1 MPHIDFEVLED
12 GIGLLTINRPD
23 KKNALDDASVLE
35 LTQILES
42 EPVQEL
48 SAVVLNAVGDHF
60 CAGVDLSEIGSAR
73 PTPVRPA
80 GPRLFAAFRDCRPV
94 IIGAVQGYALGLGCG
109 VAMACDLVVA
119 SQSSQFGYPAIR
131 HGLVN
136 GVTMVG
142 LKEVVGA
149 RAAMELLVTGRRID
163 ADEAHTMGM
172 VNQVVPDAEL
182 LDRSLVL
189 ARTIAGH
196 RTLAV
201 QTTKQFF
208 HEVSD
213 LSFAAATLAGERVV
227 QLVRKAD
234 QPERSVT
241 TLPRKESP
249 A

>member
-1 MPHIDFEVLED
+1 MPHINFEVLEE

-42 EPVQEL
+42 DAVQGL
-48 SAVVLNAVGDHF
+48 SAIVLNATGDHF

-73 PTPVRPA
+73 PTPVRPS
-80 GPRLFAAFRDCRPV
+80 GPRLFAAFRECRPI

-131 HGLVN
+131 YGLVN

-149 RAAMELLVTGRRID
+149 RAALELLVTGRRID

-182 LDRSLVL
+182 LERSLEL
-189 ARTIAGH
+189 ARTIGGH

-201 QTTKQFF
+201 QTTKQLF

-213 LSFAAATLAGERVV
+213 LSFAAATVAGERVV
-227 QLVRKAD
+227 QLVRKASE
-234 QPERSVT
+234 PEKAIAN
-241 TLPRKESP
+241 LPHKETP

>member
-1 MPHIDFEVLED
+1 MHHIDFEIIED
-12 GIGLLTINRPD
+12 GIGRLTINRPD

-35 LTQILES
+35 LTEMLES
-42 EPVQEL
+42 AEVQGL
-48 SAVVLNAVGDHF
+48 SAIILDATGDHF
-60 CAGVDLSEIGSAR
+60 CAGVDLSEIGTVR

-119 SQSSQFGYPAIR
+119 TESSQLGYPAIR

-142 LKEVVGA
+142 LKEVVGT
-149 RAAMELLVTGRRID
+149 RTAMEMLVTGRRVN
-163 ADEAHTMGM
+163 AAEARTIGM
-172 VNQVVPDAEL
+172 VNHVVPDDALFEH
-182 LDRSLVL
+182 SLAL

-201 QTTKQFF
+201 QTTKRLF

-227 QLVRKAD
+227 QLVRKANS
-234 QPERSVT
+234 PEQAMTS
-241 TLPRKESP
+241 LPGKESR